1 MFLAVQALSLQ
12 MALSQPQLALLL
24 CLFSFP
30 GLCLVADANFTCPCG
45 EGIRISL
52 ADLVPCYE
60 RAADKLPSPR
70 SCDAFIYVSTIQALV
85 YMTSY
90 MTSFMPNLPLVHVN
104 NDCYVLFQDI
114 PTYENRLQ
122 VNLTCMDE

>member
-1 MFLAVQALSLQ
+1 

-45 EGIRISL
+45 KKIDISL
-52 ADLVPCYE
+52 TDLVPCYE
-60 RAADKLPSPR
+60 RAEDKLPSPR

-85 YMTSY
+85 YMTS
-90 MTSFMPNLPLVHVN
+90 SMPNLPLVDVN